1 MSVTD
6 GDGDEGPRLGET
18 LFETADGFEDLV
30 PFLQASAADA
40 GHELLQGLAETAT
53 LLAADGAF
61 LGAARPAA
69 RQEIVNVLTLQQLD
83 FDLGG
88 VRQTLPTRPT
98 QIVLERHQRRPACGQ
113 PAASAPRAAE
123 LQGVVTDHA
132 AIHDPEQVDGA
143 EAGFNGAD
151 QTLHGLEILRVAGP
165 GVERQA

>member
-40 GHELLQGLAETAT
+40 GHELLQGLAQTAT

-83 FDLGG
+83 FDLGV
-88 VRQTLPTRPT
+88 VRQTLQTRPT
-98 QIVLERHQRRPACGQ
+98 QNVLERHPRRPSGGQ
-113 PAASAPRAAE
+113 QSQVARAGEESQADAP
-123 LQGVVTDHA
+123 
-132 AIHDPEQVDGA
+132 
-143 EAGFNGAD
+143 
-151 QTLHGLEILRVAGP
+151 
-165 GVERQA
+165 